1 MAEQQDLFQ
10 QAMNQ
15 GHSAA
20 WDQAWDRAADFYRQA
35 LQEFPDNPQALTS
48 LGLALIELQE
58 FEEALQCYLKATRVT
73 PEDPLP
79 LEKLTQL
86 YERMGRLDHAAQASM
101 RAAELYLKNKEVNKA
116 IENWERVTRLNPENI
131 QAHSRLALVSERMGD
146 KQRSV
151 SEYLV
156 IASILQQ
163 KGDLEN
169 AVRTVNQALKV
180 IPNSD
185 EAISALASLKDFKPL
200 PKPARPRGGTAPL
213 LMAQVRQLQAPQ
225 ESTPEKSVDPVTQAC
240 QRALTVLAGMLFE
253 ASDDEQTGQTSRRG
267 LQAIVTGTGLLRKP
281 VDHTRMI
288 LHVSQVVDLQTR
300 GNYAQAADE
309 LQRAMDVGL
318 EMSAAYFDLGYLHAQ
333 TGRLESAVRSLQH
346 SVKNMDFSLGAH
358 LLMGDLLRQRGQPRD
373 AAVEY
378 MEALRQADAQIAPA
392 SQANDL
398 RQLYEPLVE
407 AQRHEID
414 AAAIE
419 HFCDNVHELLMRPDW
434 RARMSRAR
442 DQLPKT
448 AKNAPLRPLAE
459 ILTEARSGQIIE
471 AITHVNEIS
480 YTGNLRA
487 AMEEAFYALESA
499 PTYLPL
505 HTLMGELL
513 VKQGDISSAVNK
525 LQVVARAYSARGE
538 PQAAIGLY
546 RRVVELTPTDLNA
559 RGRLIDQLLASG
571 QAEPA
576 TNEYMQLAEVYYS
589 LADLNMARKVY
600 TDALRAAQL
609 PKVDRTLRI
618 KILHRMADIDMQSLD
633 WRQALRI
640 YDQIRTLQPEDLQA
654 RSSLVELNF
663 RLDQEQQGLAELD
676 NYLAYLSSNNQM
688 DKAISFMAALVEENP
703 KRALVRRRLA
713 DLYRHLGRTKEAVG
727 QLDAIGEQFLQEGDR
742 SSAIQIIEMIISINP
757 PNRVEYQG
765 LLEQLRSGR

>member
-20 WDQAWDRAADFYRQA
+20 WDQAWDRAAGFYRQA
-35 LQEFPDNPQALTS
+35 LQERPDHPQALTN

-58 FEEALQCYLKATRVT
+58 FEEAMQCYLKAARAM

-86 YERMGRLDHAAQASM
+86 YERMGRLDQAAQASM

-131 QAHSRLALVSERMGD
+131 QAHSRLALVLERLGD
-146 KQRSV
+146 KQKAV

-156 IASILQQ
+156 IASILQEN
-163 KGDLEN
+163 GDLEN
-169 AVRTVNQALKV
+169 AIRTVNQALKV
-180 IPNSD
+180 VPNSD
-185 EAISALASLKDFKPL
+185 EAIYALSLLKDFKPL
-200 PKPARPRGGTAPL
+200 PKPARPRGGTAPI

-225 ESTPEKSVDPVTQAC
+225 ETAPEKSVDPIAQAC
-240 QRALTVLAGMLFE
+240 QKALTILAGMLFE
-253 ASDDEQTGQTSRRG
+253 AADDDQAGQSSRRG
-267 LQAIVTGTGLLRKP
+267 LHAIVTGTGLLRKP

-300 GNYAQAADE
+300 GEYALAADE

-333 TGRLESAVRSLQH
+333 TGRLESAVRELQH
-346 SVKNMDFSLGAH
+346 SVKNVDFSLGAH
-358 LLMGDLLRQRGQPRD
+358 LLIGDLLRKKGQPKE

-378 MEALRQADAQIAPA
+378 MEALRQADAQMVTA

-407 AQRHEID
+407 AQRHETD
-414 AAAIE
+414 LAAIE
-419 HFCDNVHELLMRPDW
+419 HLCDNVHGLLMRPDW
-434 RARMSRAR
+434 RAQLSRAR
-442 DQLPKT
+442 EQLPKT
-448 AKNAPLRPLAE
+448 AKGAPLRPLAE

-471 AITHVNEIS
+471 AITRINEIS
-480 YTGNLRA
+480 NTGNLRA
-487 AMEEAFYALESA
+487 AMEEAFYALDSA

-505 HTLMGELL
+505 HNLMGELL
-513 VKQGDISSAVNK
+513 VKQGNIPGAVNK
-525 LQVVARAYSARGE
+525 LQVVARAYGMRGE
-538 PQAAIGLY
+538 PQPAIGLY

-559 RGRLIDQLLASG
+559 RSRLIDQLLASG
-571 QAEPA
+571 QAEAA

-609 PKVDRTLRI
+609 PRVDSTLRI

-640 YDQIRTLQPEDLQA
+640 YEQIRTLQPEDIEA
-654 RSSLVELNF
+654 RANLIELNF
-663 RLDQEQQGLAELD
+663 RLDQEQQSLAELD
-676 NYLAYLSSNNQM
+676 NYLAFLSSNNQM
-688 DKAISFMAALVEENP
+688 VKAVSFLETLVAENP
-703 KRALVRRRLA
+703 KRVLVRRRLA
-713 DLYRHLGRTKEAVG
+713 DLYRHLGRMKEAIL
-727 QLDAIGEQFLQEGDR
+727 QLDAIGEHLMQEGDR
-742 SSAIQIIEMIISINP
+742 NSAIQIIEMIISLNP
-757 PNRVEYQG
+757 PNRADYQR
-765 LLEQLRSGR
+765 LMEQLRSAG